1 MKKYCAFLRGINVG
15 GNRTIK
21 MQEVKEIL
29 QKIPLH
35 NIQTILASGNVYF
48 ESNEKDTSIL
58 EKKIKTVLDVE
69 VLVRSEEEILNLIQ
83 RSPFENTSIADQKFY
98 VSFLGEKNSDFSLHK
113 QKGFET
119 LYVSEKEVC
128 STISLSKEMGTTEA
142 MKILEKMYGK
152 NITTRNWNTIQKLSK
167 LLKN

>member
-1 MKKYCAFLRGINVG
+1 MKKYCAFLRGVNVG

-98 VSFLGEKNSDFSLHK
+98 VSFLGEKKSDFSLHK

-128 STISLSKEMGTTEA
+128 VAISKEMGTTEG
-142 MKILEKMYGK
+142 MKILEMRYGK
-152 NITTRNWNTIQKLSK
+152 NITTRNWNTIQKLTK
-167 LLKN
+167 LLKS